1 MDTQRQKDKGK
12 KSENPGRRGSQKG
25 RFRRHAMGTRQSGE
39 EGGGFERRWA
49 FFQGPYVAR
58 VCSCARVNVG
68 GSVPTLDLRMTGVI
82 WQAEQPEN
90 TWVFCLLPVYV
101 SI

>member
-39 EGGGFERRWA
+39 EEVLREGGPFSR
-49 FFQGPYVAR
+49 AR
-58 VCSCARVNVG
+58 MSHACARVRV
-68 GSVPTLDLRMTGVI
+68 
-82 WQAEQPEN
+82 
-90 TWVFCLLPVYV
+90 
-101 SI
+101 